1 MPEIRQF
8 DNRGKICRLPQA
20 QGPGGG
26 GRGGVRISL
35 RPHKRREARR
45 RWLSSGPIP
54 ILLPVTDLH
63 QSVAHFPAGQGET
76 AQFPAAFA
84 AEDQA
89 GVIVQLRRVQGTVLG
104 ITGGQELPH
113 LLHQVGVPDGGVPS
127 GERAEVCRKGM
138 GLSSHGGEVLEPRQL
153 LDPLGSSAG
162 EKGQGKRTVLLGKD
176 QTAVPLLLSEIEDCA
191 VSWPAGNAE
200 KGNRIRVKVHGI
212 GGVPTAGKEGDQLC
226 PGLWGGDEGRSAA
239 VSAPLAAL
247 DSVGLPD
254 GGEQVILGL
263 NRGRLS

>member
-76 AQFPAAFA
+76 AQLPAAFA

-89 GVIVQLRRVQGTVLG
+89 GVIVQLHRVQGTVLG
-104 ITGGQELPH
+104 ITGGK
-113 LLHQVGVPDGGVPS
+113 S
-127 GERAEVCRKGM
+127 CRT
-138 GLSSHGGEVLEPRQL
+138 SS
-153 LDPLGSSAG
+153 
-162 EKGQGKRTVLLGKD
+162 T
-176 QTAVPLLLSEIEDCA
+176 
-191 VSWPAGNAE
+191 
-200 KGNRIRVKVHGI
+200 
-212 GGVPTAGKEGDQLC
+212 
-226 PGLWGGDEGRSAA
+226 RSASRMEA
-239 VSAPLAAL
+239 YRPVREPKYAAK
-247 DSVGLPD
+247 
-254 GGEQVILGL
+254 EWA
-263 NRGRLS
+263 

>member
-76 AQFPAAFA
+76 AQLPTAFA

-89 GVIVQLRRVQGTVLG
+89 GVIVQLRGVQGTVLG
-104 ITGGQELPH
+104 ITGGQE
-113 LLHQVGVPDGGVPS
+113 
-127 GERAEVCRKGM
+127 RT
-138 GLSSHGGEVLEPRQL
+138 SS
-153 LDPLGSSAG
+153 
-162 EKGQGKRTVLLGKD
+162 T
-176 QTAVPLLLSEIEDCA
+176 
-191 VSWPAGNAE
+191 
-200 KGNRIRVKVHGI
+200 
-212 GGVPTAGKEGDQLC
+212 
-226 PGLWGGDEGRSAA
+226 RSASRMEA
-239 VSAPLAAL
+239 YRPVREPKYAAK
-247 DSVGLPD
+247 
-254 GGEQVILGL
+254 EWA
-263 NRGRLS
+263 